1 MKSIFKETVTLSTLP
16 TVIEQ
21 LKGLKS
27 QCTIFTFTGLL
38 GAGKTTIIRE
48 LLRSWGVKAPITSPT
63 FNYVNAY
70 QNAKG
75 EHFYHFDL
83 YRIESLEEFVESGFD
98 EYLYAPDSWVLIE
111 WPDVIEALLKEHV
124 CAVSIEQAKDS
135 SQRIVSCQIS

>member
-27 QCTIFTFTGLL
+27 QC
-38 GAGKTTIIRE
+38 TTIIRE